1 MDIEKLIIEI
11 KQQILTDA
19 KQKFKDYL
27 PELEKDLQK
36 FLKKSEEKL
45 KRWSILLLEGS
56 ITKDEFEWLV
66 KSQQNLIQ
74 LNTLQVAGLSK
85 IKLNNLKNNI
95 LKTIIDTTTKAIIIS
110 L

>member
-36 FLKKSEEKL
+36 FLKNSEEKL